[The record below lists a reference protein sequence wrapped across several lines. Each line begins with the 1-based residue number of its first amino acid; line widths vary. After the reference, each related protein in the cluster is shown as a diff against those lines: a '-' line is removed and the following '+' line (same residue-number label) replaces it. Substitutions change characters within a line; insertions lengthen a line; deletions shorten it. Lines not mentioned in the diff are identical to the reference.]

1 MFGNNM
7 LERMTETESILSR
20 VPERYI
26 NLIKRTVAK
35 KATNEELE
43 MFLYTAS
50 RYDLDPLMK
59 EIIFFKAGTTPVMVV
74 TRDGYLK
81 VAMRDPQFDGL
92 TAGVVRQGDKFRFN
106 ANEFTVDHEFGTKR
120 GDILGAWAIAY
131 HKARRPVVCFVD
143 FKEYRKRNNDVWANY
158 PSAMIQKVAEVFAL
172 RRQFNISGLVARE
185 EMGYNMAGTEM
196 ITQEDVEMLEQAGKD
211 KELDEVGET
220 VVDGEFSVRGSD
232 EDTGTEAEATEEQD
246 ATEKGENKD
255 EPVESTPDEDE
266 KNEKVQKDDSG
277 EEKIPE
283 GATEPRTDASE
294 DAKKTEDGERAE
306 AKKDAEE
313 SSDEEELPEITSI
326 DQLKDLMKRKDE
338 KITKDGLTALSR
350 ECLRTKLIRDTP
362 TFLAIKREIDKL

>member
-59 EIIFFKAGTTPVMVV
+59 EIIFFKAGNTPVMVV

-81 VAMRDPQFDGL
+81 TAMRDPQYDGL

-106 ANEFTVDHEFGTKR
+106 ANEFSVEHEFGTKR

-143 FKEYRKRNNDVWANY
+143 FKEYRKRNNDAWSNY

-185 EMGYNMAGTEM
+185 EMGYNMAGTDL
-196 ITQEDVEMLEQAGKD
+196 ITQEDVETLEQGS
-211 KELDEVGET
+211 KEIEEGE
-220 VVDGEFSVRGSD
+220 VVDGDCTVRDGD
-232 EDTGTEAEATEEQD
+232 GATEEEGTG
-246 ATEKGENKD
+246 AEEAENKD

-266 KNEKVQKDDSG
+266 KTEEVQSDDTDKG
-277 EEKIPE
+277 KEPENKEDQKPDDEATKQPEEPPE
-283 GATEPRTDASE
+283 ST
-294 DAKKTEDGERAE
+294 
-306 AKKDAEE
+306 
-313 SSDEEELPEITSI
+313 DEEELPEITNI
-326 DQLKDLMKRKDE
+326 EQLKELLERKDE
-338 KITKDGLTALSR
+338 KITKDSLTVLSR

-362 TFLAIKREIDKL
+362 TFLSIKRDIDKL